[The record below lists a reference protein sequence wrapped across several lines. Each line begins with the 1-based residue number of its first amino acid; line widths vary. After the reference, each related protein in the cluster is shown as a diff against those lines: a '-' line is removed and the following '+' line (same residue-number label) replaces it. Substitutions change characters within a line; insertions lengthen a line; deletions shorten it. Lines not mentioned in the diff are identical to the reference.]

1 MALACKETYSLVFTR
16 GAEGRPVYFTFG
28 RRALWAGLL
37 LATSLFAFL
46 GYGTFQ
52 YLRLPPDVAALKDKY
67 ESRLAEV
74 NAERKA
80 LRQDIA
86 KFRQAR
92 ESMQAAMQSLG
103 RQVGIQQAKMA
114 RLDALGERIVNLA
127 DLSDGEFNFQQQP
140 ALGGPEGEDAGGRGG
155 PSAGE
160 HDLADLAQMVERL
173 SARISDRSG
182 QLELLHDVLDH
193 KQVRE
198 KAKPDGWPTS
208 GGWLSSHF
216 GRRIDPFTGKPA
228 IHEGV
233 DIANR
238 EGAAVA
244 ALAPGVVTWAGERYG
259 YGEMVEIDHGNGYRT
274 RYAHN
279 EDVEVSVGQR
289 VQKGD
294 TISRV
299 GNTGRSTGPHIHL
312 EVLKNGE
319 QIDPARYLDQ

>member
-16 GAEGRPVYFTFG
+16 GAEGQPVYFTFG
-28 RRALWAGLL
+28 RRSLWAALL
-37 LATSLFAFL
+37 LVGSLLAFL

-52 YLRLPPDVAALKDKY
+52 YLRLPPQVADLKRQY

-74 NAERKA
+74 NAERRA
-80 LRQDIA
+80 LREDIT

-92 ESMQAAMQSLG
+92 QSMQAAMQSLG
-103 RQVGIQQAKMA
+103 RQVGVQQAKMA

-127 DLSDGEFNFQQQP
+127 DLEGGEFNFAQQP
-140 ALGGPEGEDAGGRGG
+140 ALGGPEGDSAGGRGG
-155 PSAGE
+155 PGAGE
-160 HDLADLAQMVERL
+160 RDFAELAQMVDKL

-193 KQVRE
+193 KQVRQ
-198 KAKPDGWPTS
+198 KAQPKGWPTS

-238 EGAAVA
+238 EGAMVE

-259 YGEMVEIDHGNGYRT
+259 YGKMVEIDHGNGYRT

-279 EDVEVSVGQR
+279 DGVEVSVGQR

-294 TISRV
+294 EISQV

-312 EVLKNGE
+312 EVLKDGE
-319 QIDPARYLDQ
+319 QIDPARYLDH

>member
-1 MALACKETYSLVFTR
+1 LVFTR
-16 GAEGRPVYFTFG
+16 GAEGQPVYFTFG
-28 RRALWAGLL
+28 RRTLWGLALLVAM
-37 LATSLFAFL
+37 LFAFL
-46 GYGTFQ
+46 SYGTVQ
-52 YLRLPPDVAALKDKY
+52 YLRLPPEVATLKAKY
-67 ESRLAEV
+67 QSRLAEV

-80 LRQDIA
+80 LRRDIA

-92 ESMQAAMQSLG
+92 ESMESAMQSLG

-127 DLSDGEFNFQQQP
+127 DLEAGEFNFEQQP
-140 ALGGPEGEDAGGRGG
+140 ALGGPDGSNAGGRGG
-155 PSAGE
+155 PRGGE
-160 HDLADLAQMVERL
+160 QDFAELAQMVDQL
-173 SARISDRSG
+173 SARIADRSG

-198 KAKPDGWPTS
+198 KAKPEGWPTS

-238 EGAAVA
+238 EGAKVE

-259 YGEMVEIDHGNGYRT
+259 YGKMVEIDHGNGYRT
-274 RYAHN
+274 RYGHN
-279 EDVEVSVGQR
+279 HNVQVSVGER

-294 TISRV
+294 VVSHV

-319 QIDPARYLDQ
+319 QIDPARYLEH